1 MIVRLKSLQL
11 LQSNWR
17 SLLGVEIRGMHGV
30 PRMTVLYFPG
40 QNNRTVKD
48 PHQEYDVISVR
59 IHEKYMTKIYD
70 YGFDIALLKLARP
83 AFSVFGKIGTACLPP
98 QCERVPVGKDC
109 YITGRIT

>member
-1 MIVRLKSLQL
+1 M
-11 LQSNWR
+11 
-17 SLLGVEIRGMHGV
+17 LGVEIRGMHGV

-59 IHEKYMTKIYD
+59 IHEKYMTNIYD

-83 AFSVFGKIGTACLPP
+83 VFPVFGKIGMPSSSMRT
-98 QCERVPVGKDC
+98 RSSGKGLL
-109 YITGRIT
+109 YHG

>member
-1 MIVRLKSLQL
+1 M
-11 LQSNWR
+11 
-17 SLLGVEIRGMHGV
+17 LGVEIRGMRGV
-30 PRMTVLYFPG
+30 PRVTVLYFPG